1 MHFFSTNGISQICM
15 YSALFSQWVSF
26 EYCAEDFKRKHAAIV
41 SNKCLQ
47 VTGLPTDHQGSFL
60 YLAVLFSGKHPHHA
74 SVTCLHCRALSN
86 YLPYYGKSPHVVD
99 CMLFC

>member
-47 VTGLPTDHQGSFL
+47 VTGS
-60 YLAVLFSGKHPHHA
+60 
-74 SVTCLHCRALSN
+74 C
-86 YLPYYGKSPHVVD
+86 
-99 CMLFC
+99 